1 MLLHRK
7 GRARGRRVHDGRGM
21 MMVVVNNDGRGRRG
35 RRRGDDLLDV
45 LVAAPLADRI

>member
-21 MMVVVNNDGRGRRG
+21 VVVMMHDHGRGRSG
-35 RRRGDDLLDV
+35 RRRGDDLFNI
-45 LVAAPLADRI
+45 LVPAALADRV